1 MLPIFALPV
10 LVNTLTQG
18 ILIHHPDFLMR
29 KGVCR
34 TLAQVKLC

>member
-1 MLPIFALPV
+1 MLPIFALPA
-10 LVNTLTQG
+10 LVNTLIQG
-18 ILIHHPDFLMR
+18 ILIHHPDFFKR